1 MEINLDLLAKV
12 KTDSHEFRKLHDEHL
27 RLKVQ
32 VDEMN
37 KWKFLTPKQE
47 IEKKVIQKKK
57 LQQKDQMNEILDQ
70 FEAC

>member
-12 KTDSHEFRKLHDEHL
+12 KTDSHEFRKLYDEHL

-37 KWKFLTPKQE
+37 KRKFLTPKRE
-47 IEKKVIQKKK
+47 IEKKTIQKKK